1 VQIAVPDV
9 LPVVDGVVDR
19 IIYVGADGHTVA
31 ILATGDHEETVKV
44 SGVVLAGLQPGET
57 VRVHGQWVSSARH
70 ASTLRVA
77 ECERVL
83 PATVHAIRC
92 YLGSGLIKGIG
103 PTIAQAIVNHF
114 GTDTLE
120 IIDTAPARLLEVHLI
135 GRARQAL
142 IKQGWRDQRA
152 IRDVMIFLQGVGVSP
167 SLAVRIHK
175 ELGADSLRIV
185 QEQPYQL
192 IEHVRGVGFL
202 TADKIALSIGVPE
215 QSPARLQAALIHALD
230 EQRGK
235 AGHCYL
241 PYSALVHAAAEL
253 VNQDID
259 LVRDALHRLRDQ
271 SRVVVEPSP
280 GEKEGD
286 EVVVFPVWVH
296 RAETTLA
303 DNLRR
308 LMAAPSHMPRA
319 VVARYSAAEPGDGPQ
334 PPLSERQVDAVRMAY
349 TRQVSILTGGP
360 GCGKS
365 HTVGAIAQHAKRSGA
380 TVTLAAP
387 TGRAAKRLTELT
399 GLRAMTVHRL
409 MYDRYH
415 RQDDDGGLFD
425 VGDPLQADLVIVD
438 EASMLDVTLA
448 AKLTSA
454 IPSGSHLLLV
464 GDVDQLPSI
473 GPGSVLHDL
482 LDVETIPSI
491 RLDTVY
497 RQGPGSSIIDNAHR
511 VVTGQQPINSN
522 EFWFHRVEDDAI
534 ETLADL
540 VVDIATRRL
549 PAKQQITPHDI
560 QVLCPAKTTDT
571 GARNLGRLIQDKLN
585 PHHDDRPHHWADER
599 AFRLGDKIMPTRNDY
614 TKGSHGVFNGST
626 GTITAINTDEQHIQV
641 ALDDGETVTYEFDEL
656 DELAHAYAIT
666 VHRAQGSEYPYVVIP
681 LAKNTPFLLLQ
692 RNLLYTAITRA
703 KKMVIIVGHEQA
715 LKAAVRKMAIRRNT
729 LLTQRLLGLH
739 QANPHAG
746 TALRPSTTSQ
756 A

>member
-1 VQIAVPDV
+1 MQIAVPDV

-19 IIYVGADGHTVA
+19 IIYIGADGHTVA

-70 ASTLRVA
+70 ASTLRVV

-83 PATVHAIRC
+83 PATLHAIRC

-114 GTDTLE
+114 GTATLD

-142 IKQGWRDQRA
+142 IEQGWRDQRA
-152 IRDVMIFLQGVGVSP
+152 IGEVMIFLQGVGVSP

-175 ELGADSLRIV
+175 ELGTDSLRVV

-202 TADKIALSIGVPE
+202 TADKIALCVGIPE
-215 QSPARLQAALIHALD
+215 QGPARLQAALIHVLD

-241 PYSALVHAAAEL
+241 PDSALVDAAAEL

-259 LVRDALHRLRDQ
+259 LVREALHRLRDQ

-280 GEKEGD
+280 TD

-303 DNLRR
+303 GNLRR
-308 LMAAPSHMPRA
+308 LMAAPSHLPRTVTA
-319 VVARYSAAEPGDGPQ
+319 HFGAAQPDDGPQ
-334 PPLSERQVDAVRMAY
+334 PPLSERQADAVRMAY
-349 TRQVSILTGGP
+349 TQQVSILTGGP

-365 HTVGAIAQHAKRSGA
+365 HTVGAIAQHAKKGGA

-399 GLRAMTVHRL
+399 GHRAMTVHRL
-409 MYDRYH
+409 VYDRYH
-415 RQDDDGGLFD
+415 RRDDGGLFD
-425 VGDPLQADLVIVD
+425 VGDPLQADLIIID
-438 EASMLDVTLA
+438 EASMLDVTIA
-448 AKLTSA
+448 AKLTAA

-473 GPGSVLHDL
+473 GPGSVLRDL
-482 LDVETIPSI
+482 LDVETIPSV
-491 RLDTVY
+491 RLDTIY

-511 VVTGQQPINSN
+511 VVTGQEPLNST
-522 EFWFHRVEDDAI
+522 EFWFHRVEDDDSNN
-534 ETLADL
+534 LADL

-549 PAKQQITPHDI
+549 PTKQQVTPQDI
-560 QVLCPAKTTDT
+560 QVLCPAKTADT

-599 AFRLGDKIMPTRNDY
+599 AFRLSDKVMPTRNDY
-614 TKGSHGVFNGST
+614 TKGTHGVFNGST

-715 LKAAVRKMAIRRNT
+715 LKTAVRKMAIRRNT
-729 LLTQRLLGLH
+729 LLTHRLLL
-739 QANPHAG
+739 G
-746 TALRPSTTSQ
+746 TKPAHTPEQS
-756 A
+756 